1 MIVSCT
7 QYMKLIVKE
16 HSTNHFYSFYAL
28 NFFFFEANNLTM
40 LSVLL
45 FFVIPLSNDFGN
57 ICIAYKRK

>member
-1 MIVSCT
+1 MIASCT
-7 QYMKLIVKE
+7 QYMILIVKE

-28 NFFFFEANNLTM
+28 NFFFEANNLTM

-57 ICIAYKRK
+57 TCIAYKRK